1 MSIWNKYK
9 DEMSHVRNY
18 LMQTAPKESGSM
30 FPWADARYKWE
41 HTLMVLNNALLLA
54 KEEKADQDVVA
65 LAAIFH
71 DVSYYTADYQDH
83 GHDGAKHAMSY
94 LRKKDYSNEF
104 IANVSYAI
112 DVHVG
117 EMHPKTIEAKIIQ
130 DADTIDKVGATGIAL
145 MLLNAGVNKLLFI
158 EVVKKYKEE
167 YLEKLNFMVKSIW
180 TTKARQI
187 MVQRTRFLNDFFKQL
202 ENELTSG

>member
-9 DEMSHVRNY
+9 DEMSHVKNY
-18 LMQTAPKESGSM
+18 LAQTAPKESGSL

-41 HTLMVLNNALLLA
+41 HTLMVLNDALLLA

-71 DVSYYTADYQDH
+71 DVCFYTVDYEDH
-83 GHDGAKHAMSY
+83 GHDGAKHAMNY
-94 LRKKDYSNEF
+94 LRKKNYSNEL
-104 IANVSYAI
+104 IADVSYAI

-117 EMHPKTIEAKIIQ
+117 EMNPKTMEARIIQ

-145 MLLNAGVNKLLFI
+145 MLLNAGANKLLFM
-158 EVVKKYKEE
+158 EVVKKYKTE
-167 YLEKLNFMVKSIW
+167 YIRQLDFMVKSIW

-187 MVQRTRFLNDFFKQL
+187 IVQRTSFLNDFFKQL